1 MRPNAAVLGDDELKP
16 AAEDVA
22 GQADGDPAPDTKP
35 SAYRA
40 DIDGLRA
47 VAVASVITYHMEHA
61 WLPGGFTGV
70 DVFFV
75 ISGFVVTGSLL
86 GGSRQ
91 RSVGSLLA
99 HFYARRVKRLMP
111 ALLLT
116 VACAGVGTALIVPTS
131 AVDRASYFLTMELA
145 VLGTSNNQF
154 AALETGYFDEGA
166 GSLELNPMTRKR
178 LRIESYLEP
187 CTHDSLSPDTS

>member
-1 MRPNAAVLGDDELKP
+1 MPAQPNYRP
-16 AAEDVA
+16 
-22 GQADGDPAPDTKP
+22 
-35 SAYRA
+35 

-47 VAVASVITYHMEHA
+47 LSIVGVLLHHLDPA
-61 WLPGGFTGV
+61 WLPGAFVGV
-70 DVFFV
+70 DVFFTV
-75 ISGFVVTGSLL
+75 SGYVVAASLL
-86 GGSRQ
+86 RKPARTLSDYF
-91 RSVGSLLA
+91 A
-99 HFYARRVKRLMP
+99 AFYARRVKRLMP